1 MKTLTAFLLASGL
14 AILNAL
20 SVSAQEQT
28 PTIPQTGFPM
38 PTMATCDTSEKM
50 VDVIYNKYGEQ
61 PLANGKGSIFA
72 ANGQMLVGT
81 MTYWINAETEQQA
94 KELLASNCYDTECYF
109 LDEKIQS
116 VVLEAEGVEDE

>member
-1 MKTLTAFLLASGL
+1 MKTLTALLLASGL

-61 PLANGKGSIFA
+61 PLANGKGSIFSG
-72 ANGQMLVGT
+72 NGQQLLGT
-81 MTYWINAETEQQA
+81 MTYWLNAETG
-94 KELLASNCYDTECYF
+94 TF
-109 LDEKIQS
+109 S
-116 VVLEAEGVEDE
+116 VTITNGDIMCLVISGNDFEPAIPPGQNL

>member
-28 PTIPQTGFPM
+28 PNNGFPM
-38 PTMATCDTSEKM
+38 PTMAQCDSSEKM

-81 MTYWINAETEQQA
+81 MTYWINAETGTFSITITNGQ
-94 KELLASNCYDTECYF
+94 LMCL
-109 LDEKIQS
+109 
-116 VVLEAEGVEDE
+116 VLMGSDFEPAPIPGQKL

>member
-38 PTMATCDTSEKM
+38 PTMSTCDTSEKM

-61 PLANGKGSIFA
+61 PLANGNGSLFHQ
-72 ANGQMLVGT
+72 NGQQLLGS
-81 MTYWINAETEQQA
+81 MTYWVNAETG
-94 KELLASNCYDTECYF
+94 TF
-109 LDEKIQS
+109 S
-116 VVLEAEGVEDE
+116 VTITNGPIMCLVMMGKDFAPAPIPGKNL

>member
-61 PLANGKGSIFA
+61 PLANGKGSLFHQ
-72 ANGQMLVGT
+72 NGQQLLGS
-81 MTYWINAETEQQA
+81 MTYWVNPETG
-94 KELLASNCYDTECYF
+94 TF
-109 LDEKIQS
+109 S
-116 VVLEAEGVEDE
+116 VTITNGPIMCLVMMGKDFAPSTTPGQNL

>member
-1 MKTLTAFLLASGL
+1 MKTLTAILLASGL

-50 VDVIYNKYGEQ
+50 VDVIYNQYGEQ
-61 PLANGKGSIFA
+61 PLANGKGSIFSG
-72 ANGQMLVGT
+72 NGQQLLGT
-81 MTYWINAETEQQA
+81 MTYWLNAETG
-94 KELLASNCYDTECYF
+94 TF
-109 LDEKIQS
+109 S
-116 VVLEAEGVEDE
+116 VTITNGDIMCLVMMGNDFEPAIPLGQNL